1 MTQPHLWREG
11 TKGGEVSLG
20 EDVIILLISVLV
32 GACPSGITST
42 RSIERQ
48 E

>member
-1 MTQPHLWREG
+1 VWRGG
-11 TKGGEVSLG
+11 TEGGEVSLY

-32 GACPSGITST
+32 DVGDPSGITST